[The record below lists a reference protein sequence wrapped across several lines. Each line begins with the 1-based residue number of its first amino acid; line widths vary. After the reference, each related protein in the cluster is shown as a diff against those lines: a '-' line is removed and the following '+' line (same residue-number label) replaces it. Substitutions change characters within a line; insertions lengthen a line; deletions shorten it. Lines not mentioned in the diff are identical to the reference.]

1 LVLAR
6 DGFDAAAGWPDLRAP
21 LVDAFA
27 RSGSFATTS
36 LPATAMGSYLLL
48 PAGADLELR
57 FNFADANSDG
67 GVDGADVEF
76 YFTLWESG
84 SLLAD
89 VNGDGGVDGADLGAF
104 FSQWE
109 QGGPG

>member
-1 LVLAR
+1 
-6 DGFDAAAGWPDLRAP
+6 
-21 LVDAFA
+21 
-27 RSGSFATTS
+27 
-36 LPATAMGSYLLL
+36 M
-48 PAGADLELR
+48 
-57 FNFADANSDG
+57 
-67 GVDGADVEF
+67 DGADVEF
-76 YFTLWESG
+76 YFPLWESG